1 MGQVLTKGDIKVPVF
16 TVEQLEYLNR
26 TYPEDT
32 SYNDNPN
39 NLYMNLGARNVIK
52 HIELQIERSRGKRG

>member
-39 NLYMNLGARNVIK
+39 KLYMNLGARNVIK
-52 HIELQIERSRGKRG
+52 HI